1 MTVKVE
7 VGAAHDKFWP
17 PRPDRAIGRQM
28 MSEPPSRLLLD
39 GDALVA
45 NWRWLARQSGAA
57 RCGAAIQAD
66 GYGVGAAE
74 VLKRLAAA
82 GCRDFFVATWDE
94 ARALGPLP
102 AGASLAVLHGVRAG
116 ELAFPR
122 VGLSRTVHNPA
133 AQLARWTAAGGGC
146 RALFDT

>member
-45 NWRWLARQSGAA
+45 NWRWLARQNGAA
-57 RCGAAIQAD
+57 RCGAAIKAD

-74 VLKRLAAA
+74 VPKRLAAA

-94 ARALGPLP
+94 ARALVPLTG
-102 AGASLAVLHGVRAG
+102 GASLSVLPGVRDSAFEFARAG
-116 ELAFPR
+116 LA
-122 VGLSRTVHNPA
+122 PA
-133 AQLARWTAAGGGC
+133 VAK
-146 RALFDT
+146 

>member
-1 MTVKVE
+1 MV
-7 VGAAHDKFWP
+7 
-17 PRPDRAIGRQM
+17 IGRQM

-45 NWRWLARQSGAA
+45 NWRWLARQNGAA
-57 RCGAAIQAD
+57 RCGAAIKAD

-82 GCRDFFVATWDE
+82 GCRDFFVAPWDE

-102 AGASLAVLHGVRAG
+102 DGASLSVLHGVRDS
-116 ELAFPR
+116 ELAFAR
-122 VGLSRTVHNPA
+122 AG
-133 AQLARWTAAGGGC
+133 LARPVLNTAAPEIGRASC
-146 RALFDT
+146 RERVCQSV

>member
-1 MTVKVE
+1 MV
-7 VGAAHDKFWP
+7 
-17 PRPDRAIGRQM
+17 IGRQM

-45 NWRWLARQSGAA
+45 NWRWLARQNGAA
-57 RCGAAIQAD
+57 RCGAAIKAD

-102 AGASLAVLHGVRAG
+102 DGASLSVSSEER
-116 ELAFPR
+116 R
-122 VGLSRTVHNPA
+122 VGKEWVSTCRFRWSPYHSNKNP
-133 AQLARWTAAGGGC
+133 
-146 RALFDT
+146 